1 MNLQARRSVNTEST
15 RNSHVKI
22 KFSNPFAQYQREV
35 GVIVFASFFVAV
47 GFGIISPTL
56 PLFARSFGVT
66 NAQVGA
72 ILAAFAFAR
81 FATGLISGKLVDHF
95 GERWVYSFGIGF
107 VSITSFAAGFAQSYE
122 QLLIFRAVGGFGSSM
137 FSVAAG
143 SILMRAV
150 DDDHRARVQ
159 SLYNGSFLVG
169 MMAGP
174 VVGGALSGFSLRAPL
189 IIYGFLL
196 IGASASGAILLR
208 NSTLAAKP
216 TVQQE
221 RATITLKSALAMKPY
236 RSALIISFITSWVL
250 FGMSRSILP
259 LFMVEEIKV
268 SPSYMGLGFTI
279 TTIINGAFMLRAGKL
294 SDSNGRRY
302 SAVIGTSLVTLFI
315 LAIAFTTQPWMFL
328 AASVIVGFGGA
339 FLSTTPSA
347 IVGDV
352 LEGKGGQVIG
362 LFQMAGDAGAMV
374 APIILGAIADGYGYR
389 PAFIASAVLMLVAVL
404 VSTKLPETRSSHL
417 GQSSN
422 N

>member
-1 MNLQARRSVNTEST
+1 MKN
-15 RNSHVKI
+15 
-22 KFSNPFAQYQREV
+22 KFSNPLAEFPREV
-35 GVIVFASFFVAV
+35 GVLVFASFFVAV

-56 PLFARSFGVT
+56 PLFARSFGV
-66 NAQVGA
+66 NHAQVGA
-72 ILAAFAFAR
+72 IVSAFAFAR

-95 GERWVYSFGIGF
+95 GERLVYSFGIGF
-107 VSITSFAAGFAQSYE
+107 VSLTSFAAGLAQSYE
-122 QLLIFRAVGGFGSSM
+122 QLLVFRAVGGFGSSM

-143 SILMRAV
+143 SILLRAV
-150 DDDHRARVQ
+150 DDDHRARAQ
-159 SLYNGSFLVG
+159 SLYNGTFLVG

-196 IGASASGAILLR
+196 IVSSASGAFLLR

-216 TVQQE
+216 TAKQE
-221 RATITLKSALAMKPY
+221 RETITLRSALALKPY
-236 RSALIISFITSWVL
+236 RIALFISFCSAWVL

-268 SPSYMGLGFTI
+268 SPSFMGLGFTI
-279 TTIINGAFMLRAGKL
+279 TTIVNGALLLKAGKL
-294 SDSNGRRY
+294 SDINGRRF
-302 SAVIGTSLVTLFI
+302 SAVTGTSFLTLFTF
-315 LAIAFTTQPWMFL
+315 AIAFTTEPWMFI

-362 LFQMAGDAGAMV
+362 LFQMSGDAGAMI
-374 APIILGAIADGYGYR
+374 APVVLGAIADGYGFR
-389 PAFIASAVLMLVAVL
+389 PAFLTSAVLLVLAVL

-417 GQSSN
+417 GQSR
-422 N
+422 